1 MSSSNNQYSVRY
13 NLLEVEVFDD
23 VSNQW
28 IELENDVMNDNSNI
42 ISSIFGIN
50 NTGNSV
56 TSNDKL
62 LTLSDQINLMTSIK
76 DDSLTNSELNLSNMY
91 VYKFNIVY
99 LVFKIFLF
107 FLFLFI
113 VYKIITSTGISP
125 VAVAGSINMAMN
137 KFSSSKSNTNTVTK
151 VSNNI
156 KTNMNAGVNTNVKP
170 NTNINTNI
178 NTNSKSNPK

>member
-62 LTLSDQINLMTSIK
+62 LTLSDQINLMTSMK
-76 DDSLTNSELNLSNMY
+76 DDSLTNSELN
-91 VYKFNIVY
+91 
-99 LVFKIFLF
+99 
-107 FLFLFI
+107 
-113 VYKIITSTGISP
+113 
-125 VAVAGSINMAMN
+125 
-137 KFSSSKSNTNTVTK
+137 
-151 VSNNI
+151 
-156 KTNMNAGVNTNVKP
+156 
-170 NTNINTNI
+170 
-178 NTNSKSNPK
+178 

>member
-62 LTLSDQINLMTSIK
+62 LTLSTRSDLRN
-76 DDSLTNSELNLSNMY
+76 
-91 VYKFNIVY
+91 
-99 LVFKIFLF
+99 
-107 FLFLFI
+107 
-113 VYKIITSTGISP
+113 
-125 VAVAGSINMAMN
+125 
-137 KFSSSKSNTNTVTK
+137 
-151 VSNNI
+151 
-156 KTNMNAGVNTNVKP
+156 
-170 NTNINTNI
+170 
-178 NTNSKSNPK
+178 